1 MHQPIFGEDLAAL
14 ERNMSQYDGAMYPNQ
29 LAYHAWGNIARR
41 GYLSKLNPE
50 FLLGVQTRF
59 NILLREIYN
68 TEI

>member
-1 MHQPIFGEDLAAL
+1 
-14 ERNMSQYDGAMYPNQ
+14 MSQYGGAMYPNQ

-41 GYLSKLNPE
+41 EYLNRLSPDY
-50 FLLGVQTRF
+50 LLGVQSRF